1 MKSVKIFQVLIW
13 CTPILLFGGL
23 LWRYLSPTGVRVVVY
38 EMGDASPFVQ
48 RLLPD
53 SRVSDVTGNGATAA
67 VTLLDEPV
75 YFSVTPPPGNFTEVN
90 VELAFDPGGTPTF
103 ELGGLQ
109 DVASQSF
116 AFQPLSNDLL
126 EHLGWT
132 RHELEN
138 GLSVFSRDQQSQ
150 AYGDFLVN
158 PPDRSVVATYRATY
172 PSAFRLNDYRPLGTL
187 QKFDV
192 SLRGPHELLTYIKD
206 EDFGLFLTYTDVN
219 RSYGADEG
227 SVRVLD
233 EAGNLMVDYVL
244 QDDGNIYDNQYPS
257 VKQTISLSGHDWPE
271 GVYRIVLSG
280 TSDIFW
286 RSILTPQRY
295 LVVKNR
301 VFLGDD
307 VGYLPS
313 PRSTTV
319 YADADRIT
327 FETQHQEG
335 VQTVQVGDD
344 AFQIAEVGGKYAA
357 TLSSGELV
365 PVRSPVGDVKM
376 TGEGKYAFSEESFFD
391 PDPTPVT
398 AFTDLAD
405 TNVQYVLAQLAPV
418 AYDNGWRIA
427 SGTFETADLAV
438 ENGAYKFALSA
449 PGIHDDLGRVEIHG
463 VTVTFTK
470 APMTAHDVVLALK
483 HAVKVLLP

>member
-1 MKSVKIFQVLIW
+1 
-13 CTPILLFGGL
+13 
-23 LWRYLSPTGVRVVVY
+23 
-38 EMGDASPFVQ
+38 MGDTSPFVQ

-53 SRVSDVTGNGATAA
+53 SRVSAVTGNGVTAA

-75 YFSVTPPPGNFTEVN
+75 YFSVTPPPGNFTSVK

-138 GLSVFSRDQQSQ
+138 GLSVFSRDAKSQ

-158 PPDRSVVATYRATY
+158 PPERSEVATYRATY
-172 PSAFRLNDYRPLGTL
+172 PAPFRLPNYQPLGTL

-192 SLRGPHELLTYIKD
+192 SLRGPHELLTYIKH

-244 QDDGNIYDNQYPS
+244 RDDGNIYDNQYPS

-295 LVVKNR
+295 MVVKNR
-301 VFLGDD
+301 VFIGDD
-307 VGYLPS
+307 VGYLAA
-313 PRSTTV
+313 PRSTTL
-319 YADADRIT
+319 YTDADRVT
-327 FETQHQEG
+327 FETQHREG
-335 VQTVQVGDD
+335 LQTVQVGVD
-344 AFQIAEVGGKYAA
+344 ALQIDEVGGKYAA
-357 TLSSGELV
+357 TLPSGDLV

-376 TGEGKYAFSEESFFD
+376 TGEGKYAFTEESFFD

-398 AFTDLAD
+398 AFTNLQATD
-405 TNVQYVLAQLAPV
+405 VQYVLAQLAPV
-418 AYDNGWRIA
+418 AYDNGWREA
-427 SGTFETADLAV
+427 SGIYATEDLAV

-449 PGIHDDLGRVEIHG
+449 PGIHDNLGKVEIHA
-463 VTVTFTK
+463 VKVTFTK
-470 APMTAHDVVLALK
+470 APMTGHDFLLALK
-483 HAVKVLLP
+483 HMVKLLLP

>member
-1 MKSVKIFQVLIW
+1 
-13 CTPILLFGGL
+13 
-23 LWRYLSPTGVRVVVY
+23 
-38 EMGDASPFVQ
+38 MGDSSPFVQ

-53 SRVSDVTGNGATAA
+53 SRVSAVTGSGATAA

-75 YFSVTPPPGNFTEVN
+75 YFSVTPPPGNFTSVK
-90 VELAFDPGGTPTF
+90 VALAFDPGGTPTF

-126 EHLGWT
+126 EHLGWV
-132 RHELEN
+132 RHDLEN
-138 GLSVFSRDQQSQ
+138 GLSVFSKDPKSQ

-158 PPDRSVVATYRATY
+158 PPKRNLVATYRATY
-172 PSAFRLNDYRPLGTL
+172 PTAFRLPNYQPLGTV

-192 SLRGPHELLTYIKD
+192 SLRGPHELLTYIKN
-206 EDFGLFLTYTDVN
+206 EDFNLFLTYTDVN

-233 EAGNLMVDYVL
+233 EAGNLMVDYVIR
-244 QDDGNIYDNQYPS
+244 DDGNIYDNQYSS

-280 TSDIFW
+280 TSDLFW
-286 RSILTPQRY
+286 RSMLTSQRY

-307 VGYLPS
+307 VGYLPT
-313 PRSTTV
+313 PRATTL
-319 YADADRIT
+319 YTDADRVT

-335 VQTVQVGDD
+335 VQTVQIGE
-344 AFQIAEVGGKYAA
+344 ATLKIAEVGGKYAT
-357 TLSSGELV
+357 TLPSGDLI
-365 PVRSPVGDVKM
+365 PVRSPVGDVKL
-376 TGEGKYAFSEESFFD
+376 TGEGKYSFSEESFFD

-398 AFTDLAD
+398 AFTDLSD
-405 TNVQYVLAQLAPV
+405 TNVEYVLAQLAPV
-418 AYDNGWRIA
+418 TYDNGWRIA
-427 SGTFETADLAV
+427 SGTYATKDLAV

-449 PGIHDDLGRVEIHG
+449 PGIHDDLGRVEIHA

-470 APMTAHDVVLALK
+470 APMTGHDFLLALK
-483 HAVKVLLP
+483 HMAKLLLP